1 MPHVDAPLPRD
12 HVIRRAL
19 RETTERLARE
29 VAAPGSQAPA
39 WTEFEWR
46 VAMAAA
52 VMHGLCGLMHAR
64 LRWQGPVVWQA
75 FLEHQKHQCVL
86 RQRRIAGLL
95 AQLDDAGRAQGVP
108 MLAMKGSAMLALGL
122 FGEGERPMS
131 DIDLLV
137 RPHDRERT
145 LQLLQAM
152 GYVTD
157 LEIARHACLRPA
169 NGPSTI
175 AFGEHAD
182 NPVKIELH
190 TRIYEALPVREV
202 DITARAFPVD
212 ARDGINAYPSIAALM
227 RHLLLHTANNLR
239 TGSLRFIQLHD
250 IAGVAARLDACDW
263 ETLLQPDA
271 DSRGPW
277 WALPPLRLASRHFP
291 GAIPASVMQRVE
303 RESRPLLRWSSSR
316 GSLVD
321 ASLSAARIRALPGLS
336 WSASVAEA
344 SALIVERLVP
354 GQEGLA
360 IRHHKATQA
369 AFSGSSWTHASP
381 AMKLLRWVLRRP
393 LSPAATYSIRQ
404 ALAYR
409 PVDAAWSSSNRAAA

>member
-1 MPHVDAPLPRD
+1 MPDVDPALPSD
-12 HVIRRAL
+12 SMIRAAL
-19 RETTERLARE
+19 RETTERLASE

-52 VMHGLCGLMHAR
+52 VMHGISGLLHGR
-64 LRWQGPVVWQA
+64 LRWQGPVVWHA
-75 FLEHQKHQCVL
+75 FLADQKRQCVL
-86 RQRRIAGLL
+86 RQQRIGGLL
-95 AQLDDAGRAQGVP
+95 AQLDQAGRAQGVP

-137 RPHDRERT
+137 RPRDRDRA
-145 LQLLQAM
+145 LRMLLAM
-152 GYVTD
+152 GYAVD
-157 LEIARHACLRPA
+157 LELGRHVCLRPA
-169 NGPSTI
+169 NWPSAI

-190 TRIYEALPVREV
+190 TRVYEALPIREV
-202 DITARAFPVD
+202 DITSPTFPAD
-212 ARDGINAYPSIAALM
+212 AHDGINAYPSNAALM

-250 IAGVAARLDACDW
+250 IAGVAARLDARHW
-263 ETLLQPDA
+263 ETLLQLDA

-277 WALPPLRLASRHFP
+277 WALPPLRMAARHFP
-291 GAIPASVMQRVE
+291 GAIPASVIAQVE
-303 RESRPLLRWSSSR
+303 RASRPLLRWSSR
-316 GSLVD
+316 GGSLVD
-321 ASLSAARIRALPGLS
+321 ASFSAARIRALPGLS

-344 SALIVERLVP
+344 SRLIVERLIP
-354 GQEGLA
+354 GQDGQA
-360 IRHHKATQA
+360 ISHHKATEA
-369 AFSGSSWTHASP
+369 AFSGSSWTHASQ
-381 AMKLLRWVLRRP
+381 AMKIVRWALRRP

-409 PVDAAWSSSNRAAA
+409 PADAAWSSSNRAAA